1 MCPGPANLQA
11 VPGHIHV
18 RRGLIA
24 QRLPG
29 PGGRGDGGAGAQ
41 SRGSPA
47 LCGVPAGQ
55 LLSHSSS
62 SGAGAFF
69 FGTRNRSTR

>member
-18 RRGLIA
+18 SRGLIA

-29 PGGRGDGGAGAQ
+29 PGGAGARVQ